1 MAKPAMDRAALTR
14 MFAAPADGHFG
25 TSKVMP
31 LDDAIRAHVKPG
43 MMLHFAYS
51 EGRPMAASN
60 ALVRVFAG
68 TEPGF
73 TIVSAGLVSNQAALV
88 TERIVGKLIVSFVGE
103 NYPTPAPNRLFQ
115 AAIDGGAV
123 EVENHSLLAISQ
135 RLAAGAYGFPF
146 MPTRSWA
153 GSSLAEN
160 ACYREMDDPFGGGGK
175 IGVLSALV
183 PDVTFVHGLAA
194 DTEGNII
201 LSPPFGEG
209 DLAAFAARKG
219 VIATVER
226 IVSPGYIRR
235 HAHLVKIPAYR
246 VLSVSEAPFGCH
258 PYAIYSPP
266 GVDIPAYVEDGRAF
280 AELRAASR
288 KPELFDAWVKEW
300 ILGVESHDAYLAKL
314 GAERLNA
321 LRGAAADDAWLD
333 DVDPAVLARLEAL
346 EGYDSREMMV
356 VAAARAVEGK
366 VRDEGRMVVEAGVG
380 LANLAAWLA
389 VTRLQQ
395 EDRIPAEL
403 VAEIGLYGY
412 LPKAGEPF
420 IFSNRNLPTCKSM
433 TGVEAVLGLY
443 VAGRHNNC
451 IAIIGAGQIDR
462 HGNINSTKTGD
473 GRFLLGSGG
482 ANDITSGA
490 ADTIA
495 VTQQSRHR
503 LVDALPYVT
512 SPGHHVSTL
521 VTDLGVYE
529 KEDGVL
535 TLTQYFPIDG
545 LSETEIVAR
554 IREQCGWP
562 LAVSARLKK
571 ATPPRREDLLR
582 LRLYDIR
589 NDFLDFSTT
598 TREQEEAR

>member
-1 MAKPAMDRAALTR
+1 MNALPTDREALR
-14 MFAAPADGHFG
+14 AMFAEPADGRFG
-25 TSKVMP
+25 RSKVMP
-31 LDDAIRAHVKPG
+31 LDDAIRAHVEPG
-43 MMLHFAYS
+43 MLLHFAYS

-68 TEPGF
+68 RDPGF
-73 TIVSAGLVSNQAALV
+73 TIVSAGLVANQASLV
-88 TERIVGKLIVSFVGE
+88 TERIAKRLIVSFVGE
-103 NYPTPAPNRLFQ
+103 NYPTPGPNRLFQ
-115 AAIDGGAV
+115 KAIDSGDV
-123 EVENHSLLAISQ
+123 EVENHSLLVLSQ

-146 MPTRSWA
+146 APTRSWG
-153 GSSLAEN
+153 GSSLADNE
-160 ACYREMDDPFGGGGK
+160 CYAEIDDPFGTGQK
-175 IGVLSALV
+175 IGVVKPLI

-209 DLAAFAARKG
+209 DISAFAASKG
-219 VIATVER
+219 VVATVER
-226 IVSPGYIRR
+226 IVSPDVVRR

-258 PYAIYSPP
+258 PYAIYAPEGL
-266 GVDIPAYVEDGRAF
+266 GVPAYVEDFHAF
-280 AELRAASR
+280 AQIRAAS
-288 KPELFDAWVKEW
+288 KTPELFDEWVRDW
-300 ILGVESHDAYLAKL
+300 ILGVDSHEDYVAKL
-314 GAERLNA
+314 GVDRLDA
-321 LRGAAADDAWLD
+321 LRGRAPSDAWMD
-333 DVDPAVLARLEAL
+333 DVAPATLKRLSGI
-346 EGYDSREMMV
+346 EGYDSRELMV
-356 VAAARAVEGK
+356 VEAARAVEAK
-366 VRDEGRMVVEAGVG
+366 VRDEGRTIVEAGVG

-389 VTRLQQ
+389 VAKLQH
-395 EDRIPAEL
+395 EEGIPAEL

-443 VAGRHNNC
+443 VSGRHNNC
-451 IAIIGAGQIDR
+451 IAIIGAGQIDSA
-462 HGNINSTKTGD
+462 GNINSTQTGD

-503 LVDALPYVT
+503 LVDTLPYVT
-512 SPGHHVSTL
+512 SPGKNVSTL

-529 KEDGVL
+529 KEAGRFAL
-535 TLTQYFPIDG
+535 TRYFPLPDQ
-545 LSETEIVAR
+545 SRDETVAH
-554 IREQCGWP
+554 IRSQCGWD
-562 LAVSARLKK
+562 LVVSERLR
-571 ATPPRREDLLR
+571 AAEPPRREDLLK

-589 NDFLDFSTT
+589 NDFLDYSAE
-598 TREQEEAR
+598 REQGAAR